1 LTAHARGG
9 IIGWRAGR
17 DLRGAAARTQAGAV
31 LVRDLRAMTPPDAWY
46 TEGQGRLMDLLHT
59 LVSQLGVS
67 EEQAKGG
74 AGLLFKMAKEKLG
87 ADEFGQVERAVP
99 GVDGMMAAAPEPT
112 GAAGALGG
120 LASSLGGIGGGA
132 GQLGALVSLAG
143 GFKSLNLDSGM
154 VAKFLPIVLSFVQ
167 SQGGDGVRDLL
178 AKVLT

>member
-1 LTAHARGG
+1 
-9 IIGWRAGR
+9 
-17 DLRGAAARTQAGAV
+17 
-31 LVRDLRAMTPPDAWY
+31 
-46 TEGQGRLMDLLHT
+46 
-59 LVSQLGVS
+59 
-67 EEQAKGG
+67 
-74 AGLLFKMAKEKLG
+74 
-87 ADEFGQVERAVP
+87 
-99 GVDGMMAAAPEPT
+99 
-112 GAAGALGG
+112 